1 MISGVVNAFREAV
14 IRIVVLDQLGEA
26 HEFDAVVDTGFNGS
40 LTLPM
45 NKISDLN
52 LTWRTRG
59 SAIIAN
65 GTIDECDIYYGIV
78 MWDGHPQSI
87 LVEAA
92 DTAPLVGMRLMTG
105 YRIVIDDVDG
115 GQVTIQTL

>member
-1 MISGVVNAFREAV
+1 MIVGVVNAYREAI
-14 IRIVVLDQLGEA
+14 IRIAVLDHLGES

-45 NKISDLN
+45 DVVSNLN
-52 LTWRTRG
+52 LAWRTRG
-59 SAIIAN
+59 SAILAN
-65 GTIDECDIYYGIV
+65 GTIDECDVYSAIA

-92 DTAPLVGMRLMTG
+92 DTAPLVGRRLMSG
-105 YRIVIDDVDG
+105 YRIAIEDVDG
-115 GQVTIQTL
+115 GQVIIQPL